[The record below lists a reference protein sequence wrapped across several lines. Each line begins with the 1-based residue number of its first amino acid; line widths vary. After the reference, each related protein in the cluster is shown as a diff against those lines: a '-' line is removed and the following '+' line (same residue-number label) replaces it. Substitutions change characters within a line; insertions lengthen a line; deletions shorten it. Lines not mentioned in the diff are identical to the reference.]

1 MSRTDPELL
10 LQELGGWDWELC
22 RRELPSVLP
31 RLLCMYQESE
41 DWTEHVR
48 VLRIMTEMF
57 LPHISLA
64 DVEQTFFSK
73 VLPKTLQ
80 LYDNL
85 MYELSIEAKGLT
97 SQNTELCSTVRNL
110 LQTVVQ
116 LLETLTSC
124 VRYVCTLQECVPL
137 ESIRTLPSSVLYVIK
152 NTFTHCKDSE
162 SVYCGHLHLIA
173 DLLQAMFKETYSLQ
187 KQLMELFDQISV
199 GSASAED
206 NITDMVSVIHTV
218 LEICSVI
225 SNMDHALHANTWKF
239 IIKQSLKHHSLL
251 ECHLKHSDILSGLC
265 KDTLLSFQSCLQ
277 LAEEMKI
284 SDIQEGT
291 DLRLFQKTVKLC
303 RFFANS
309 LVHYTKEF
317 LSFFSDLCSQL
328 HQLFLQV
335 YSKFPP
341 SLYAPVISEVHRDEI
356 SRVFLVA
363 LDPLINQLL
372 PFSPFMEQVL
382 SDNLGLPPEQQ
393 LPQCLLLITI
403 MDKLS
408 SQPEEVQTL
417 WNTGKRLSFFSA
429 LFLSFQQCS
438 AELSLPVC
446 LPEVIGTGQPAVP
459 ITLYHYVCIHLC
471 SYIASTLPSHFPQ
484 LEYALL
490 DAVLGSSMITSLLA
504 IDSWCFLARY
514 GTAELCTHHCV
525 VIAQLIKSWPNE
537 CYQVSALGVL
547 LRRMLFLMAPDH
559 QVEFAHKFLPEEVEN
574 LAVWQHVSLKA
585 LNPDLGKRV
594 AHQLCVAGLAQ
605 CRRWLN
611 SRRAVGEL
619 QPVNIAISVLL
630 AACSFAGDTLE
641 PELQASILGVLGQ
654 FWTFLQAK
662 QVSDVPCLQQTLC
675 LLLRLLEFFIQAL
688 DAQLI
693 TQVFALQSSLF
704 QLDPP
709 DHVRLAMLD
718 FLSSVGKVFIPQEA
732 QRQVIP
738 QLSFLFASLLA
749 DQTWLIHQHALEAF
763 RHFAEETI
771 HEDVVPQCLN
781 SEEIKNKVVNFMAK
795 VRQAEE
801 TTEARIERLKQ
812 ERITCSAHFTKMARE
827 LESTGEPLAKRACH
841 PPSEEQYKSA
851 IGTIEGAVEAVK
863 LLLQKGSPPGVA
875 GSETGGSTHSYGQP
889 QRQHTVR
896 CSAGFSGAPQLHS
909 LFRGKLILY
918 CECWRRMNYGTGRWM
933 LCCTAKS
940 WLVCLKELRS
950 ILLFITGWM
959 SGMF

>member
-1 MSRTDPELL
+1 MRMRGAGPDKRGGCWDSGGKSRGSRRFPPPCAEVRGAAAMSRTDPELL

-328 HQLFLQV
+328 HQLFLQI

-341 SLYAPVISEVHRDEI
+341 SLYAPVISEIHRDEI

-611 SRRAVGEL
+611 NRRAVGEL

-738 QLSFLFASLLA
+738 QLLFLFASLLA

-812 ERITCSAHFTKMARE
+812 ERITCSAHFMKMARE

-863 LLLQKGSPPGVA
+863 LLLQKGSPPAWLAVKLEA
-875 GSETGGSTHSYGQP
+875 L
-889 QRQHTVR
+889 HT
-896 CSAGFSGAPQLHS
+896 AMAS
-909 LFRGKLILY
+909 LRD
-918 CECWRRMNYGTGRWM
+918 
-933 LCCTAKS
+933 
-940 WLVCLKELRS
+940 S
-950 ILLFITGWM
+950 IR
-959 SGMF
+959 

>member
-1 MSRTDPELL
+1 
-10 LQELGGWDWELC
+10 
-22 RRELPSVLP
+22 
-31 RLLCMYQESE
+31 MYQESE
-41 DWTEHVR
+41 DWTEHIR
-48 VLRIMTEMF
+48 VLRILTEMF

-64 DVEQTFFSK
+64 DLEQTFFSK

-80 LYDNL
+80 LFDNL
-85 MYELSIEAKGLT
+85 MYELSSEAKGLT

-110 LQTVVQ
+110 LQTMVQ

-152 NTFTHCKDSE
+152 NTFIHCKDSE
-162 SVYCGHLHLIA
+162 SVYCGHLHLIS
-173 DLLQAMFKETYSLQ
+173 DVLQAMFKETYSLQ
-187 KQLMELFDQISV
+187 KQLMELLDMISM
-199 GSASAED
+199 GSASTED
-206 NITDMVSVIHTV
+206 NITAMVSVIHTV

-251 ECHLKHSDILSGLC
+251 QCHLKHNDILSGLC

-277 LAEEMKI
+277 LAEQMKM

-317 LSFFSDLCSQL
+317 LSFFSDSCCQL
-328 HQLFLQV
+328 HQLFLQI
-335 YSKFPP
+335 YSTFPP
-341 SLYAPVISEVHRDEI
+341 SLYAPEISEVHRDEI

-382 SDNLGLPPEQQ
+382 SEKLGLPPEQQ
-393 LPQCLLLITI
+393 LPQCLVLITI

-408 SQPEEVQTL
+408 SQPEEVQAL
-417 WNTGKRLSFFSA
+417 WNTGKSLSLFSA
-429 LFLSFQQCS
+429 LFFSFQQCS
-438 AELSLPVC
+438 GELSLPVR
-446 LPEVIGTGQPAVP
+446 LPEVISTGQPAVP
-459 ITLYHYVCIHLC
+459 ITLYHYVCVHLC
-471 SYIASTLPSHFPQ
+471 SFIASTLPSHFPQ

-504 IDSWCFLARY
+504 MDSWCFLARY
-514 GTAELCTHHCV
+514 GTAELCAHHVV
-525 VIAQLIKSWPNE
+525 VIAHLIKSWPSD

-559 QVEFAHKFLPEEVEN
+559 QAKFAHKFLPEEEEN
-574 LAVWQHVSLKA
+574 LAVWQHISLKA
-585 LNPDLGKRV
+585 LNPDLRKRV
-594 AHQLCVAGLAQ
+594 ACQLCVAGLAQ

-611 SRRAVGEL
+611 SRRALGEL
-619 QPVNIAISVLL
+619 QPVNTALSVLL
-630 AACSFAGDTLE
+630 AAYNFAGDTLE
-641 PELQASILGVLGQ
+641 AELQASILGVLGQ

-662 QVSDVPCLQQTLC
+662 QVSDAPCLQQTLC
-675 LLLRLLEFFIQAL
+675 LLLQLLEFFIQAL
-688 DAQLI
+688 DTQLI

-704 QLDPP
+704 RLDPP
-709 DHVRLAMLD
+709 DHVRLAMVD
-718 FLSSVGKVFIPQEA
+718 FLSSMGKVFIPQEA
-732 QRQVIP
+732 QRQVVP
-738 QLSFLFASLLA
+738 QLSCLFASLLA

-763 RHFAEETI
+763 THFAEETS

-781 SEEIKNKVVNFMAK
+781 SEETKNKVVSFLAK
-795 VRQAEE
+795 MRQVEE
-801 TTEARIERLKQ
+801 TTEARTERMKQ
-812 ERITCSAHFTKMARE
+812 ERITCSAQFMKMAGE

-851 IGTIEGAVEAVK
+851 VGTMEGAVEAVK
-863 LLLQKGSPPGVA
+863 LLLGKGSPPAWLAVKLEA
-875 GSETGGSTHSYGQP
+875 L
-889 QRQHTVR
+889 HTAIAILRDSVR
-896 CSAGFSGAPQLHS
+896 
-909 LFRGKLILY
+909 
-918 CECWRRMNYGTGRWM
+918 
-933 LCCTAKS
+933 
-940 WLVCLKELRS
+940 
-950 ILLFITGWM
+950 
-959 SGMF
+959 

>member
-1 MSRTDPELL
+1 
-10 LQELGGWDWELC
+10 
-22 RRELPSVLP
+22 
-31 RLLCMYQESE
+31 
-41 DWTEHVR
+41 
-48 VLRIMTEMF
+48 
-57 LPHISLA
+57 
-64 DVEQTFFSK
+64 K
-73 VLPKTLQ
+73 
-80 LYDNL
+80 
-85 MYELSIEAKGLT
+85 
-97 SQNTELCSTVRNL
+97 
-110 LQTVVQ
+110 TVVQ

-382 SDNLGLPPEQQ
+382 SDNSGLPPEQQ

-559 QVEFAHKFLPEEVEN
+559 QASTVEFAHKFLPEEVEN

-812 ERITCSAHFTKMARE
+812 ERITCSAHFMKMARE

-863 LLLQKGSPPGVA
+863 LLLQKGSPPAWLAVKLEA
-875 GSETGGSTHSYGQP
+875 L
-889 QRQHTVR
+889 HT
-896 CSAGFSGAPQLHS
+896 AMAS
-909 LFRGKLILY
+909 LR
-918 CECWRRMNYGTGRWM
+918 
-933 LCCTAKS
+933 
-940 WLVCLKELRS
+940 
-950 ILLFITGWM
+950 
-959 SGMF
+959 

>member
-1 MSRTDPELL
+1 MRGAGPEKGRAHAAAGPAPRGGCWDSGGKSRGSRRFRPPCAEVRGATAMSRTDPELL

-22 RRELPSVLP
+22 RRELPAVLP

-41 DWTEHVR
+41 DWTEHGR

-97 SQNTELCSTVRNL
+97 SQNTELCSSVRNL

-199 GSASAED
+199 GSGSAED

-251 ECHLKHSDILSGLC
+251 QCHLKHSDILSGLC

-277 LAEEMKI
+277 LAEEMKM
-284 SDIQEGT
+284 SGIQEGT

-328 HQLFLQV
+328 HQLFLQI

-559 QVEFAHKFLPEEVEN
+559 QVEFAHKFLPDEVEN

-641 PELQASILGVLGQ
+641 AERQASILGVLGQ

-662 QVSDVPCLQQTLC
+662 QV
-675 LLLRLLEFFIQAL
+675 
-688 DAQLI
+688 
-693 TQVFALQSSLF
+693 FALQSSLF

-709 DHVRLAMLD
+709 DIVRLAMLD

-812 ERITCSAHFTKMARE
+812 ERITCSAHFTKMSRE
-827 LESTGEPLAKRACH
+827 LESMGEPLAKRACH

-851 IGTIEGAVEAVK
+851 VGTIEGAVEAVK
-863 LLLQKGSPPGVA
+863 LLLQKGSPPAWLAVKLEALHTAMA
-875 GSETGGSTHSYGQP
+875 G
-889 QRQHTVR
+889 
-896 CSAGFSGAPQLHS
+896 
-909 LFRGKLILY
+909 
-918 CECWRRMNYGTGRWM
+918 
-933 LCCTAKS
+933 
-940 WLVCLKELRS
+940 LRDS
-950 ILLFITGWM
+950 IR
-959 SGMF
+959 

>member
-1 MSRTDPELL
+1 
-10 LQELGGWDWELC
+10 
-22 RRELPSVLP
+22 
-31 RLLCMYQESE
+31 
-41 DWTEHVR
+41 
-48 VLRIMTEMF
+48 MF

-64 DVEQTFFSK
+64 DLEQTFFSK

-80 LYDNL
+80 LFDNL
-85 MYELSIEAKGLT
+85 MYELSSEAKGLT

-110 LQTVVQ
+110 LQTMVQ
-116 LLETLTSC
+116 LLETLTGC

-162 SVYCGHLHLIA
+162 SVYCGHLHLIS

-187 KQLMELFDQISV
+187 KQLMELLDTISM
-199 GSASAED
+199 GPLLD

-251 ECHLKHSDILSGLC
+251 QCHLKHSDILSGLC
-265 KDTLLSFQSCLQ
+265 KDTLLSFHSCLE
-277 LAEEMKI
+277 LAEQMKM
-284 SDIQEGT
+284 SEIQEGT

-317 LSFFSDLCSQL
+317 LSFLSDSCSQL
-328 HQLFLQV
+328 YQLFLQI

-341 SLYAPVISEVHRDEI
+341 SLYAPEISEVHRDEI

-382 SDNLGLPPEQQ
+382 SEKLGLPPEQQ
-393 LPQCLLLITI
+393 LSQCLVLITI

-417 WNTGKRLSFFSA
+417 WNTLSLFSA
-429 LFLSFQQCS
+429 LFFSFQQCS
-438 AELSLPVC
+438 GELSLPVC
-446 LPEVIGTGQPAVP
+446 LPEVISTGQPAVP
-459 ITLYHYVCIHLC
+459 ITLYHHVCVHLC
-471 SYIASTLPSHFPQ
+471 SFIASTLPSHFPQ

-504 IDSWCFLARY
+504 MDAWCFLARY
-514 GTAELCTHHCV
+514 GTAELCAHHVV
-525 VIAQLIKSWPNE
+525 VIAHLIKSWPSD

-559 QVEFAHKFLPEEVEN
+559 QVEFARKFLPEEVEN

-585 LNPDLGKRV
+585 LNPDLRKRV
-594 AHQLCVAGLAQ
+594 ACQLCVAGLAQ

-611 SRRAVGEL
+611 SRHALGEL
-619 QPVNIAISVLL
+619 RPVNTALSVLL
-630 AACSFAGDTLE
+630 AACNFAGDALE
-641 PELQASILGVLGQ
+641 AELQASVLGVLGQ

-662 QVSDVPCLQQTLC
+662 QVSDEPCLQQTLC
-675 LLLRLLEFFIQAL
+675 LLLHLLEFFIQAL

-693 TQVFALQSSLF
+693 IQVFALQSSLF

-709 DHVRLAMLD
+709 DHVRLAMVD
-718 FLSSVGKVFIPQEA
+718 FLSSMGKVFIPQEA

-738 QLSFLFASLLA
+738 QLSCLFASLLA

-763 RHFAEETI
+763 THFAEETS

-781 SEEIKNKVVNFMAK
+781 SEETKNKVVSFLAK
-795 VRQAEE
+795 
-801 TTEARIERLKQ
+801 
-812 ERITCSAHFTKMARE
+812 
-827 LESTGEPLAKRACH
+827 PLAKRACP

-851 IGTIEGAVEAVK
+851 VGTMEGAVEAVK
-863 LLLQKGSPPGVA
+863 LLLQKGSPPTWLA
-875 GSETGGSTHSYGQP
+875 M
-889 QRQHTVR
+889 
-896 CSAGFSGAPQLHS
+896 
-909 LFRGKLILY
+909 KLEAL
-918 CECWRRMNYGTGRWM
+918 
-933 LCCTAKS
+933 
-940 WLVCLKELRS
+940 
-950 ILLFITGWM
+950 
-959 SGMF
+959 